1 MDNATFTPPDLTT
14 FCRLDDLGLAVTGQH
29 LSPER
34 VVLACRPDVPDDW
47 CHRCGCQGRPRDS
60 VVRELAHVPLG
71 WRPTTLRVRLRRYQC
86 RECGHVWRQD
96 LTRACEPRSCLSR
109 GALRWALEALVVN
122 HLSMASIAKA
132 LGVGWNTAN
141 DAVLA
146 EGRRLLIDK
155 PGRLDNVTVVGV
167 DEHVWRHTR
176 LGDKYVTVI
185 IDLTPVRD
193 KTGPSRLLAMVPG
206 RSKAV
211 FKAWLERQPQD
222 FRLGVEIVAMD
233 GFTGFKTAAA
243 DAIPDAVAV
252 MDPFH
257 VVKLAGDALDA
268 TRRRVQQEVH
278 GHRGRKD
285 DPLYQARRLLH
296 TGLDLLGV
304 RQVQRLDDLFAND
317 DHAPV
322 EVTWNVY
329 QHLVS
334 AYRNKN
340 KNAGKLT
347 LVKVINS
354 LARGVPKALPELTRL
369 GRTLNKRRSD
379 VLAYFDHPGTS
390 NGPTEAINGRL
401 EHLRGTALGFRNLTN
416 YISRALL
423 EAGGFRPHLHLG
435 L

>member
-1 MDNATFTPPDLTT
+1 
-14 FCRLDDLGLAVTGQH
+14 
-29 LSPER
+29 
-34 VVLACRPDVPDDW
+34 
-47 CHRCGCQGRPRDS
+47 
-60 VVRELAHVPLG
+60 
-71 WRPTTLRVRLRRYQC
+71 
-86 RECGHVWRQD
+86 
-96 LTRACEPRSCLSR
+96 
-109 GALRWALEALVVN
+109 
-122 HLSMASIAKA
+122 
-132 LGVGWNTAN
+132 
-141 DAVLA
+141 
-146 EGRRLLIDK
+146 
-155 PGRLDNVTVVGV
+155 
-167 DEHVWRHTR
+167 
-176 LGDKYVTVI
+176 
-185 IDLTPVRD
+185 
-193 KTGPSRLLAMVPG
+193 
-206 RSKAV
+206 
-211 FKAWLERQPQD
+211 
-222 FRLGVEIVAMD
+222 
-233 GFTGFKTAAA
+233 
-243 DAIPDAVAV
+243 